1 MCRETGRR
9 ASTLSRIL
17 SGRGRVTASMAQ
29 RLATALGSSP
39 ESWLAMQEMY
49 DRWLE
54 KQRNAA

>member
-1 MCRETGRR
+1 
-9 ASTLSRIL
+9 
-17 SGRGRVTASMAQ
+17 MAQ